1 MGFISQLNLSNF
13 RNYPGLK
20 LSLQPG
26 ITLLKASNGQGKT
39 SLLES
44 LGFLSLLRSIRG
56 AHIRHL
62 KKWQSDHFRI
72 AACVQRDKAPQLD
85 LSIYYGENRKLSI
98 DSCAI
103 NAASEFIGHVNSIA
117 FMPEDIEIVKGSAST
132 RRQYLDILLSQL
144 SPSYLQALKHY
155 QKVLKSRNQ
164 LMKRF
169 RNDDIGTQL
178 DSWDDLLIQH
188 GSEVLRQRLELMPQ
202 LREAVDHF
210 TEEMFPPDSA
220 IKVDYQANLFK
231 REPESIEEQFKIRL
245 EESRARD
252 LQYATTHVGPH
263 RDDLSLALN
272 NRALASYGSEGQCR
286 LSSLIL
292 KAAAA
297 ELLINSDKPDCV
309 ILLIDD
315 VLGELDE
322 RSRRAFLQTISRGDQ
337 VFIACT
343 EIPPGLE
350 DYDTT
355 LIEIENGV
363 ILSES

>member
-26 ITLLKASNGQGKT
+26 ITLLRANNGQGKT

-62 KKWQSDHFRI
+62 KKWQADHFRI
-72 AACVQRDKAPQLD
+72 AATISREAAPELD
-85 LSIYYGENRKLSI
+85 LSIFYGETRKLNI
-98 DSCAI
+98 DSCPI
-103 NAASEFIGHVNSIA
+103 NTATDFIGHVNSIA
-117 FMPEDIEIVKGSAST
+117 FMPEDIEIVKGSASN

-155 QKVLKSRNQ
+155 QKTLKSRNQ

-169 RNDDIGTQL
+169 RNQNIGHQL
-178 DSWDDLLIQH
+178 DIWDELLVQH
-188 GSEVLRQRLELMPQ
+188 GSEVLRQRLDLMPKLSQ
-202 LREAVDHF
+202 AVDHF
-210 TEEMFPPDSA
+210 TNEMFPQDSQLK
-220 IKVDYQANLFK
+220 IDYQANLF
-231 REPESIEEQFKIRL
+231 RQRPESLEDQFHDKL
-245 EESRARD
+245 LESRERD

-272 NRALASYGSEGQCR
+272 KRALASYGSEGQCR

-297 ELLINSDKPDCV
+297 ELLINSDQPDCV

-322 RSRRAFLQTISRGDQ
+322 RSRKAFLQTISRGDQ

-350 DYDTT
+350 DYPTT
-355 LIEIENGV
+355 LIEIENGKV
-363 ILSES
+363 VST